1 MNGDTNMITEK
12 DVINYI
18 NEHANLTTIRNEM
31 PDEYFD
37 CIHSLLEIPFPME
50 GEKDR
55 ELVLYLYLIYLMK
68 YYILDETCIEGQAID
83 ALTFL
88 VELLETVYDDKPEYR
103 VERFY
108 AA

>member
-1 MNGDTNMITEK
+1 MITEK

-18 NEHANLTTIRNEM
+18 NNHPNLTTIRNEM

-37 CIHSLLEIPFPME
+37 CIHSLLEIPFPMD
-50 GEKDR
+50 GKKDK
-55 ELVLYLYLIYLMK
+55 ELILYLYLINLMK
-68 YYILDETCIEGQAID
+68 YYVWGETYIEGDTID
-83 ALTFL
+83 SLSFL
-88 VELLETVYDDKPEYR
+88 IELLETVYDDKPEYR